1 VISPK
6 LAFALC
12 FSIALIACQPPSQS
26 EFEAW
31 QAKGSNKA
39 RSMALQ
45 AYLNQE
51 SVDGIIPLH
60 QLLRSDVKWRQCGAE
75 PFAVPPNEL
84 WPNMVP
90 TLTLLR
96 DEVQPVI
103 GKLSAQSVF
112 RDAKINRCIKGAK
125 RSFHLRFHALDL
137 KPAPGVTR
145 QMLITKLCK
154 LHREQGAKLNMGL
167 GIYSGTRFH
176 IDTAGYRGWGHD
188 HRAATFP
195 CQD

>member
-1 VISPK
+1 
-6 LAFALC
+6 
-12 FSIALIACQPPSQS
+12 
-26 EFEAW
+26 
-31 QAKGSNKA
+31 
-39 RSMALQ
+39 MALQ

-125 RSFHLRFHALDL
+125 RKRRKDEYGPRHL
-137 KPAPGVTR
+137 
-145 QMLITKLCK
+145 
-154 LHREQGAKLNMGL
+154 
-167 GIYSGTRFH
+167 
-176 IDTAGYRGWGHD
+176 
-188 HRAATFP
+188 
-195 CQD
+195 